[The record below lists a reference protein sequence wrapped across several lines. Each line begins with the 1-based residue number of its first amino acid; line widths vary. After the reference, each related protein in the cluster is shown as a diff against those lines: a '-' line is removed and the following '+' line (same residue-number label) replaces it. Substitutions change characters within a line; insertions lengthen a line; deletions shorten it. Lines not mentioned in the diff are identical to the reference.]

1 MPYRPIMLAVVGDSA
16 AGKTTLTSGI
26 AAILGPDSVTAIG
39 IDDYHR
45 YNRAQRRSLGVTAL
59 HPDCNY
65 VDIIEQHLRCLA
77 AGEPILKPVYN
88 HRSGDFEPPQYV
100 RPRPFVIVEGL
111 LCTLTPKLRD
121 CFHVKV
127 FLDPAEELRRAWKV
141 RRDCAERGY
150 TNGEVLAELAKRA
163 ADAAMYIH
171 PQRSWADI
179 VVQFAAPSQPA
190 ASSHL
195 DARLTLRPTLPHPD
209 LSEVVAQ
216 TGNEPQALRLSVG
229 REEGR
234 LAEFLDI
241 QGGIAPALAADVQDV
256 IWRNLPDV
264 SRLRPD
270 QIGTFQDGY
279 EQRQSHPLGLTQLLI
294 AHHLLLARREK
305 EALARMTGRA

>member
-1 MPYRPIMLAVVGDSA
+1 MPHRPIMLAVVGDSA

-26 AAILGPDSVTAIG
+26 AAVLGADRVTAIG

-45 YNRAQRRSLGVTAL
+45 YNRLRRRSLGITAL

-88 HRSGDFEPPQYV
+88 HRIGDFEPPQYV
-100 RPRPFVIVEGL
+100 SPRPFVIVEGL
-111 LCTLTPKLRD
+111 LCLLTQKLRD

-150 TNGEVLAELAKRA
+150 TSDEVLVELAKRGP
-163 ADAAMYIH
+163 DAAMYIH

-179 VVQFAAPSQPA
+179 VVQFSTPQPPA
-190 ASSHL
+190 AKNAL
-195 DARLTLRPTLPHPD
+195 NVRLTLRPTLPHPD
-209 LSEVVAQ
+209 LSEVVPHGDEQ
-216 TGNEPQALRLSVG
+216 PALHLTVG

-241 QGGIAPALAADVQDV
+241 QGDITPTLAADVEHA
-256 IWRNLPDV
+256 IWSGLPDAPP
-264 SRLRPD
+264 LRPER
-270 QIGTFQDGY
+270 IGLFQDGD

-305 EALARMTGRA
+305 EALARLAGRSG